1 MLCDIRVDIVYGVKG
16 DKVGFLCVE
25 DLKIQ
30 DDFDLKL
37 KKEIVEFLLK
47 TNAGSPKNR
56 ELTING
62 KIYIF
67 NNVLNFNQD
76 AKLENVREYIKNL
89 SDVIDNE
96 MPFGRDGFGNV
107 YLVDLDS
114 LLVRFYEYEKNN
126 KTELMLLGEFSK
138 ILGVDNGI

>member
-1 MLCDIRVDIVYGVKG
+1 MLCGIRVDIVYGVKG
-16 DKVGFLCVE
+16 DKMGFLCVE

-56 ELTING
+56 ELTIND
-62 KIYIF
+62 KVYIF

-89 SDVIDNE
+89 SDVLDNE
-96 MPFGRDGFGNV
+96 IPFGRDGFGNV

-126 KTELMLLGEFSK
+126 KTALMLLSEFSK
-138 ILGVDNGI
+138 MLGVDDGI

>member
-1 MLCDIRVDIVYGVKG
+1 MDIVYGVKG
-16 DKVGFLCVE
+16 DKMGFLCVE

-56 ELTING
+56 ELTIND
-62 KIYIF
+62 KVYIF

-89 SDVIDNE
+89 SDVLDNE
-96 MPFGRDGFGNV
+96 IPFGRDGFGNV

-126 KTELMLLGEFSK
+126 KTALMLLSEFSK
-138 ILGVDNGI
+138 MLGVDDGI

>member
-1 MLCDIRVDIVYGVKG
+1 MLCGIRVDIVYGVKG
-16 DKVGFLCVE
+16 DKMGFLCVE

-56 ELTING
+56 ELTIND
-62 KIYIF
+62 KVYIF

-89 SDVIDNE
+89 SDVLDNE
-96 MPFGRDGFGNV
+96 IPFGRDGFGNV

-126 KTELMLLGEFSK
+126 KTALMLLSEFSK
-138 ILGVDNGI
+138 MLGVNDGI

>member
-89 SDVIDNE
+89 SDVLDNE

>member
-1 MLCDIRVDIVYGVKG
+1 MLCGIRVDIVYGVKG
-16 DKVGFLCVE
+16 DKMGFLFVE

-56 ELTING
+56 ELTIND
-62 KIYIF
+62 KVYIF

-89 SDVIDNE
+89 SDVLDNE
-96 MPFGRDGFGNV
+96 IPFGRDGFGNV

-114 LLVRFYEYEKNN
+114 LLVRFYEYEKDN
-126 KTELMLLGEFSK
+126 KTALMLLSEFSK
-138 ILGVDNGI
+138 MLGVDDGI

>member
-1 MLCDIRVDIVYGVKG
+1 MDIVYGVKG

-56 ELTING
+56 ELTINE

-89 SDVIDNE
+89 SDVLDNE